1 MSPGSEIV
9 PCCSALDSD
18 KITSILSVFF
28 LNLQRDTTNFAVS
41 SSIDDVLAAEWQTGL
56 RLLNGYQNVFHI
68 RFDEEKLIQ
77 YPFQANGL

>member
-9 PCCSALDSD
+9 PCRSTLDSD
-18 KITSILSVFF
+18 KITSIL
-28 LNLQRDTTNFAVS
+28 AVQMTFQLKNGRL
-41 SSIDDVLAAEWQTGL
+41 DYG
-56 RLLNGYQNVFHI
+56 LLNGYQNVFHM